1 MKILEVGAGTGAMTD
16 ICIRALS
23 MDSSAD
29 PNLRRYGQWDFT
41 DISSSFFPGAQEMFA
56 AEGQRMRFKV
66 LDIENDPEMQGF
78 ECGTYD
84 MVVAFMVRQS
94 ADRYGFS
101 LTFLGN
107 TCHERVAC

>member
-16 ICIRALS
+16 FCIRALS
-23 MDSSAD
+23 MDTSTDAS
-29 PNLRRYGQWDFT
+29 LRRYGQWDFT

-66 LDIENDPEMQGF
+66 LDIEKDPEIQGF

-84 MVVAFMVRQS
+84 MVVAFMVRSERGQVWV
-94 ADRYGFS
+94 
-101 LTFLGN
+101 LTN
-107 TCHERVAC
+107 VSR